1 MTLTEVDPWTMEIT
15 YEGNL
20 ESLTAYE
27 GIYIEDVGV
36 LSPFFIVLE
45 GGVFGTMG
53 ETISMHISPVSDRYS
68 FLFNFK

>member
-1 MTLTEVDPWTMEIT
+1 MEIT

-20 ESLTAYE
+20 ESL
-27 GIYIEDVGV
+27 IEDVGV
-36 LSPFFIVLE
+36 LSPFFIVLG

-68 FLFNFK
+68 FLFNFE